1 MFLDKIKILTTI
13 LIAFLMISVSA
24 NVIAF
29 SRDTELNESKKVDE
43 ELNNNEALA
52 SSQVTDEEVI
62 TPLQVEKVSPNE
74 IFETYPELVENSNYY
89 PSKYLEG
96 QSVEP
101 ISLPVDGDYDD
112 QILSP
117 DQLLRLMA
125 TAGANSEPHSLS
137 SSNARGP
144 GPDAGNHD
152 YEATEL
158 TDGSTWYNDSVDC
171 EIVGNP
177 PQWSILDVD
186 WFRVAMEVKG
196 SVETDYLEIRIENT
210 APVDSS
216 GTFSRRVRCFMFEP
230 MSVILNAS
238 DTYPFAGPNS
248 GKAISKADGETIQ
261 YYLDLELIDPGA
273 NATLNA
279 ISPISGNLYILLWC
293 LSDINLRYNITSV
306 SITQVSP
313 EDNNNFPE
321 NGTKPQTN
329 SVNNQKVTQHLD
341 HWDWYDISNYI
352 DTEVTG
358 WDTKISY
365 TVDITNAGGS
375 GNDFHSWVTTWV
387 LYDEKVGNNIY
398 LNGHER
404 NVGGAMT
411 RSGTE
416 PITHSFTMQGEHA
429 YLGIRVRSMI
439 VDQGE
444 YYFTTSNGWAQ
455 YDLSF
460 GVDLQN
466 IGPQLLLMKIEP
478 EKDYY
483 FLEDDI
489 TFKVTYRDSDNNPPS
504 YVRVTVDGLNHDLDS
519 IQNTFVTGAEYKET
533 YPATTFGISPYPH
546 VFNFSANDGLADVNQ
561 SLQKPKNEFKV
572 IENQTPKIYNTAP
585 KVVLLEEDDDDSVLS
600 LDQIFEDV
608 DKTDGIDFYIKQA
621 DSYGKKFESSRM
633 EVFVTDAGS
642 NLKIQ
647 LKANQHGSDVVSLQA
662 KETLKRSA
670 DTYTFFAYYNLNIT
684 ITSLNDEPSLD
695 PITDIQAHEDYPIT
709 IPITATD
716 PDIFTDDDE
725 LTFST
730 NRSDGEGPDE
740 IMWFNLTPDE
750 TDTSKANITFTPLN
764 EHVGKFLVK
773 VTVKDNEG
781 AEDSLDVE
789 FDILN
794 TNDPPVITEI
804 STDKT
809 KEIIEPAATTVE
821 FTSKK
826 YCANEDEWF
835 NMTVKL
841 VDLDISIGEQNDI
854 EFKVYNSTFSG
865 TINIDHAGGSALSAI
880 VSVLPRNSDV
890 GKNYINLSVHDG
902 KGGSDEIS
910 IKVLTNN
917 VNDPPETPIILKP
930 EGENSTFSIVD
941 NIQFQGQSDD
951 EDFYIRNSNEELTY
965 KWLLAEVDGGDF
977 DDLYTSKETT
987 NDISGFSLKPAIR
1000 SMSEGQYIIKLVVRD
1015 IEEAEKST
1023 QITIAISED
1032 FDGDNIYD
1040 VWEDL
1045 YGLNP
1050 HNRRDA
1056 MEDLDGDGYSNLR
1069 EFLGKDG
1076 EPGGDDSTNPYDPTE
1091 RPAGKEAEA
1100 DNSLLIYSAIV
1111 IIIIIILIILFMFV
1125 RGRRKA
1131 KKDLEDLDRLAY
1143 PEEET
1148 DMEMATPMGTMPMP
1162 GPPGPGI
1169 PPKVP
1174 PGVPPTIP
1182 PHMMQQFMAMNEMQ
1196 RMQFFQMMQKQQ
1208 MATQGKPGGVAGA
1221 GKPMQKSQSM
1231 PEGKDLAGTIGGTD
1245 KGPQLDSVSMK
1256 PQLPPGKSEG
1266 IEEKKEP
1273 EIDNGTSGRHAPIDS
1288 LTKDELGDLNIEDMG
1303 AGSDKELELISG
1315 EPVYISEQ
1323 EVKDLGITES
1333 EEGITTSN
1341 GDAGETE
1348 DDEMKCPNCGVN
1360 VKSGW
1365 FLCPGCKS
1373 PLN

>member
-1 MFLDKIKILTTI
+1 MFLEKIKILTTI
-13 LIAFLMISVSA
+13 LIALLMISVSA
-24 NVIAF
+24 NVVAL
-29 SRDTELNESKKVDE
+29 SRDTELNESKKVDIELNIDE
-43 ELNNNEALA
+43 ELAG
-52 SSQVTDEEVI
+52 SQVADEEVV
-62 TPLQVEKVSPNE
+62 TPPLVEKVSPNE
-74 IFETYPELVENSNYY
+74 IFETFPQLVENSNYY

-96 QSVEP
+96 QSVKP
-101 ISLPVDGDYDD
+101 MTIPVDGDYDE

-117 DQLLRLMA
+117 DQLLRLTA
-125 TAGANSEPHSLS
+125 TAGANPEPHTLS

-144 GPDAGNHD
+144 GPDAGDLDSN
-152 YEATEL
+152 ATEL

-171 EIVGNP
+171 RIVGNP
-177 PQWSILDVD
+177 PQWSIRDVD
-186 WFRVAMEVKG
+186 WFKVAMEVKG
-196 SVETDYLEIRIENT
+196 SVETDYLEMRIENT
-210 APVDSS
+210 APVDST
-216 GTFSRRVRCFMFEP
+216 GTFSRRVQCLMFEP
-230 MSVILNAS
+230 LSRILNAS
-238 DTYPFAGPNS
+238 STYPFAGPNS
-248 GKAISKADGETIQ
+248 GKAIKTDDGEINQ
-261 YYLDLELIDPGA
+261 YYLDIELIDPGA

-279 ISPISGNLYILLWC
+279 VSPISGYLYILLFC
-293 LSDINLRYNITSV
+293 FSDINLRYNITSV
-306 SITQVSP
+306 SITQISP
-313 EDNNNFPE
+313 EDNNNYPE
-321 NGTKPQTN
+321 NGTKPQTY
-329 SVNNQKVTQHLD
+329 SVSNQKVTQHLD

-365 TVDITNAGGS
+365 TLDITNAGGS

-387 LYDEKVGNNIY
+387 LYDEKGSNNVY
-398 LNGHER
+398 LNGDDR

-411 RSGTE
+411 RVGTE
-416 PITHSFTMQGEHA
+416 PITHSFTMKGEHA
-429 YLGIRVRSMI
+429 YLGIRVRSM
-439 VDQGE
+439 VVNQGE
-444 YYFTTSNGWAQ
+444 YLFTTSDGWAQ

-466 IGPQLLLMKIEP
+466 IAPQLLTMKIEP
-478 EKDYY
+478 PQDYY

-489 TFKVTYRDSDNNPPS
+489 TFKVTYRDSDNNPPT
-504 YVRVTVDGLNHDLDS
+504 YVRVTVDGLNNKLDS

-533 YPATTFGISPYPH
+533 YPATTFGLSPYPH
-546 VFNFSANDGLADVNQ
+546 TFNFSASDGLAAVNQ

-572 IENQTPKIYNTAP
+572 IENQTPRIYSTAP
-585 KVVLLEEDDDDSVLS
+585 KLLTLEEDEDIRVLS

-608 DKTDGIDFYIKQA
+608 DKTDGIDYYIKQA

-633 EVFVTDAGS
+633 EVFITDAGS

-647 LKANQHGSDVVSLQA
+647 LKANQHGTDIVSLQA

-670 DTYTFFAYYNLNIT
+670 DTYTFLTYYTLT
-684 ITSLNDEPSLD
+684 IKVTSVNDKPALD
-695 PITDIQAHEDYPIT
+695 PITDIQAHEDYPII

-716 PDIFTDDDE
+716 PDIFTDNDN
-725 LTFST
+725 LTFYT
-730 NRSDGEGPDE
+730 NRSDGEGPDD
-740 IMWFNLTPDE
+740 IIGFNLTPDK
-750 TDTSKANITFTPLN
+750 TNTAKANITFTPLN
-764 EHVGKFLVK
+764 EHVGKFFVK
-773 VTVKDNEG
+773 VTVRDEEG
-781 AEDSLDVE
+781 EEDSLDIE
-789 FDILN
+789 LDILN

-821 FTSKK
+821 FTNKK

-835 NMTVKL
+835 NMTVKII
-841 VDLDISIGEQNDI
+841 DPDISIGEQNDI
-854 EFKVYNSTFSG
+854 EFKVNNSTFGG

-880 VSVLPRNSDV
+880 ISVLPRNSDV
-890 GKNYINLSVHDG
+890 GKNFINLSVHDG
-902 KGGSDEIS
+902 KGGSDKIS
-910 IKVLTNN
+910 IKILTNN
-917 VNDPPETPIILKP
+917 INDPPEMPKILKP
-930 EGENSTFSIVD
+930 EGENSSFSIVD
-941 NIQFQGQSDD
+941 NIQFEGQSDD
-951 EDFYIRNSNEELTY
+951 EDFYIANSNEELTY
-965 KWLLAEVDGGDF
+965 LWLLAEVDGGEF
-977 DDLYTSKETT
+977 DDLYSSIETT
-987 NDISGFSLKPAIR
+987 NEISSFSLKPVTR
-1000 SMSEGQYIIKLVVRD
+1000 FMNEGQYIIKLVVRD
-1015 IEEAEKST
+1015 IDQAEKST

-1040 VWEDL
+1040 VWEDS

-1056 MEDLDGDGYSNLR
+1056 MEDLDGDGYSNLK

-1091 RPAGKEAEA
+1091 RPAEREAAA
-1100 DNSLLIYSAIV
+1100 DNSWLIYSAIV
-1111 IIIIIILIILFMFV
+1111 IIIIIILIILFMIV
-1125 RGRRKA
+1125 RSRRKA

-1148 DMEMATPMGTMPMP
+1148 DMEMAKPIGTMPMP
-1162 GPPGPGI
+1162 GPGM
-1169 PPKVP
+1169 P
-1174 PGVPPTIP
+1174 PGVPPGFPPTIP
-1182 PHMMQQFMAMNEMQ
+1182 PQMMQQFMAMNEMQ

-1208 MATQGKPGGVAGA
+1208 MATQEKPDGVGGD
-1221 GKPMQKSQSM
+1221 GKPMQRSQSM
-1231 PEGKDLAGTIGGTD
+1231 PEGKGLAGTIGGTG

-1256 PQLPPGKSEG
+1256 PQLPPGKLER

-1273 EIDNGTSGRHAPIDS
+1273 EINNGTSGRHAPIDS
-1288 LTKDELGDLNIEDMG
+1288 LTKDELGDLNIEEMG

-1323 EVKDLGITES
+1323 EVRDLGITES
-1333 EEGITTSN
+1333 EEDITTSN

-1348 DDEMKCPNCGVN
+1348 VDEMKCPNCGVN